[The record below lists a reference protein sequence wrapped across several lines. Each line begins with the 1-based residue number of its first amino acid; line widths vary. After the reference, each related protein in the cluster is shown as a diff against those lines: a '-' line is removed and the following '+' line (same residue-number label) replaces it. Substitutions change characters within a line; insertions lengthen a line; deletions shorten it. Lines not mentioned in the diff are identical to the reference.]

1 MTTELTRYNGYRYVL
16 RKGRNFTDD
25 AERIKA
31 GHAMLM
37 HADMYVW
44 ESNAALVARVESF
57 LLKEFS
63 WYSRLAKSARDTL
76 QTLLAYVRDGAVIVS
91 EENGATTSAF
101 ENGGFTFDPPA
112 QEARRYSSTPDY
124 AARAA
129 ANAASLR
136 EYNDAID
143 ARIERERLLNS
154 PSFEDTLPLDMSF
167 LLSVVGMVSRGMNL
181 ERQAAQKIASGF
193 NERADNITTPLSDAA
208 PFEYVE
214 PGTDNDVLS
223 VAVRGMGE
231 AMNAD
236 CFYQY
241 ERDMDI
247 CNALAGMMGSGMRG
261 LALCKQNAF
270 EDYQT
275 CRGF

>member
-16 RKGRNFTDD
+16 RKGRSFTDD
-25 AERIKA
+25 AEKIKA

-112 QEARRYSSTPDY
+112 QEARRYPSTPDY